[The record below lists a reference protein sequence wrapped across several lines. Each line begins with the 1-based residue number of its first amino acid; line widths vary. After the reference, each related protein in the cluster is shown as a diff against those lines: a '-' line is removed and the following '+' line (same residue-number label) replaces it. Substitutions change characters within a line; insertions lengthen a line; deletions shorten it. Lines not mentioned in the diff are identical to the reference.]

1 MADKTNDSGDNDDDG
16 GGGGG
21 DDSDM
26 EIEQLESLVQPTGT
40 PKRPATPDKKSTMV
54 TGDRDDDDN
63 DDDQSFQTAD
73 EGDIDVGDF
82 DEMQDEKRRKLSE
95 GERKR
100 GHIPDAGH
108 QGAIVTAAIAD
119 PDVDQS

>member
-1 MADKTNDSGDNDDDG
+1 
-16 GGGGG
+16 
-21 DDSDM
+21 M
-26 EIEQLESLVQPTGT
+26 EVGQLESLVQPTGT

-54 TGDRDDDDN
+54 AGDRDDDND

-100 GHIPDAGH
+100 GYVSGAEHQDAT
-108 QGAIVTAAIAD
+108 VTAAAAD
-119 PDVDQS
+119 RDVEQS